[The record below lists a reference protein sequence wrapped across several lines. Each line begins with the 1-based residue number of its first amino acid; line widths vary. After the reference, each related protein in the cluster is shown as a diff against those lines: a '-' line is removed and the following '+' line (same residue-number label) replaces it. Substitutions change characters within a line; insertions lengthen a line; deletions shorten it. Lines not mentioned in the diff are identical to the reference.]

1 MKKTIATLSVAILLF
16 SSLMIIFPNSSV
28 KASESIVYVDDDNIE
43 GPWNGTQEHPF
54 LKIQDGVNAA
64 STDGVVYVLNGTY
77 YESIV
82 ITKTIEIKGSSKGNV
97 ILDGSG
103 SGNVVQVTADNV
115 TIHYFTIKNST
126 YGIRLSSSSNNTIKD
141 NTIRDADY
149 GIYLEDSSNNTI
161 YHNNFINNAQNAYET
176 ENNTWDNGYSSGG
189 NYWEGYTGTDS
200 NGDGIGDVAYNI
212 TGGTSQDRYPLMN
225 YINELPAPNFT
236 YLPSVP
242 TTQDTIQFTDKS
254 IDSDGYITSWSWDF
268 DDKNTSNQKN
278 PTHRYADDGIYTVTL
293 EVTDELGV
301 SANKSYEINVLN
313 VGPTVDMSYN
323 PTTPTDL
330 HNVSFIDE
338 SVDLDGYIASWSW
351 DFGDGNTSS
360 LKNPFHK
367 YGDDGI
373 YDVTL
378 NVVDDDGA
386 VAVIQKQITV
396 LNVAPSVDFVYN
408 PKAPTTNDTIQLSD
422 TSKDQ
427 DGTIVS
433 WSWDLGDG
441 TTSNQQN
448 PTIKYSYGG
457 SYKVSL
463 TVVDDDGDSSTVRK
477 YVRIAEEA
485 VVHEDYT
492 GWVIV
497 FIVFIV
503 IFLLMIGVVFYIT
516 KKYQ

>member
-1 MKKTIATLSVAILLF
+1 MKKTIAALSVAILLF

-43 GPWNGTQEHPF
+43 GPWYGTQEHPF

-64 STDGVVYVLNGTY
+64 STDGVVYVLNGAY
-77 YESIV
+77 YENIV
-82 ITKTIEIKGSSKGNV
+82 IAKTIEIKGSSKGNV

-141 NTIRDADY
+141 NTIRDTDY
-149 GIYLEDSSNNTI
+149 GVYLGDSSNNTI
-161 YHNNFINNAQNAYET
+161 YHNNFINNIQHAYET

-189 NYWEGYTGTDS
+189 NYWDDYTGEDA
-200 NGDGIGDVAYNI
+200 VYNI

-236 YLPSVP
+236 FLPPAP
-242 TTQDTIQFTDKS
+242 TTQDTIQFIDES
-254 IDSDGYITSWSWDF
+254 ADSDGYITSWSWDF
-268 DDKNTSNQKN
+268 GDKNTSNQKN
-278 PTHRYADDGIYTVTL
+278 PTHRYADDGMYTVTL
-293 EVTDELGV
+293 KVTDDLGV
-301 SANKSYEINVLN
+301 SANKSHGINVLN
-313 VGPTVDMSYN
+313 VGPTADLNYGPAV
-323 PTTPTDL
+323 PTDL
-330 HNVSFIDE
+330 QNVSFTDE
-338 SVDLDGYIASWSW
+338 SVDLDGYITSWSW

-360 LKNPFHK
+360 LKNPFHT
-367 YGDDGI
+367 YGDDGV

-378 NVVDDDGA
+378 NVADDDGA
-386 VAVIQKQITV
+386 GAVIQKQITV
-396 LNVAPSVDFVYN
+396 LNVAPSVGFTYN
-408 PKAPTTNDTIQLSD
+408 PRTPTTNDTIQLSD
-422 TSKDQ
+422 TSIDP

-477 YVRIAEEA
+477 YVRVAEEA
-485 VVHEDYT
+485 VIHEDYI
-492 GWVIV
+492 GWAIV

>member
-1 MKKTIATLSVAILLF
+1 MKKTIAALSVAILLF
-16 SSLMIIFPNSSV
+16 SSLMIIFPNSGV

-43 GPWNGTQEHPF
+43 GPWDGTQEHPF
-54 LKIQDGVNAA
+54 LKIQDGVNDA

-77 YESIV
+77 YENIV
-82 ITKTIEIKGSSKGNV
+82 ITKTIEMKGSSKGNV

-103 SGNVVQVTADNV
+103 SGHVVQVTANNV

-126 YGIRLSSSSNNTIKD
+126 YGIRLSSSFNNTIKD

-149 GIYLEDSSNNTI
+149 GVYLEDSSNNTI
-161 YHNNFINNAQNAYET
+161 YHNNFINNIQHAYET

-189 NYWEGYTGTDS
+189 NYWDDYTGEDT
-200 NGDGIGDVAYNI
+200 VYNI
-212 TGGTSQDRYPLMN
+212 TGGTSRDRYPFMD
-225 YINELPAPNFT
+225 YINELPAPDFT
-236 YLPSVP
+236 YLPSAP

-254 IDSDGYITSWSWDF
+254 IDSDGYITSWFWDF

-293 EVTDELGV
+293 EVTDDLGV
-301 SANKSYEINVLN
+301 LANKSYEINVLN
-313 VGPTVDMSYN
+313 VGPTADMSYN

-338 SVDLDGYIASWSW
+338 SVDLDGYIVFWSW
-351 DFGDGNTSS
+351 GFGDGNASS

-386 VAVIQKQITV
+386 DAVIQKQITV
-396 LNVAPSVDFVYN
+396 LNVAPSVDFAYN
-408 PKAPTTNDTIQLSD
+408 PRPPTTNDTIQLSD
-422 TSKDQ
+422 TSIDP

-463 TVVDDDGDSSTVRK
+463 TVVDDDGDSNIVSKNIKV
-477 YVRIAEEA
+477 AEEA
-485 VVHEDYT
+485 VIHEDYT
-492 GWVIV
+492 GWVTV

-503 IFLLMIGVVFYIT
+503 IFLIMIGVVFHLY
-516 KKYQ
+516 KKYG

>member
-1 MKKTIATLSVAILLF
+1 MKKIAILSIVILLF
-16 SSLMIIFPNSSV
+16 SSFIVIFPDVSV
-28 KASESIVYVDDDNIE
+28 KASDSIVYVDNSNIE
-43 GPWNGTQEHPF
+43 GPWDGTQEHPF

-77 YESIV
+77 YENIV

-103 SGNVVQVTADNV
+103 SGNAVQVTADNV

-141 NTIRDADY
+141 NTIRDTDY
-149 GIYLEDSSNNTI
+149 GIYLGDSSNNTI

-189 NYWEGYTGTDS
+189 NYWDDYTGEDT
-200 NGDGIGDVAYNI
+200 VYNI
-212 TGGTSQDRYPLMN
+212 TGGTSQDRYPLMD
-225 YINELPAPNFT
+225 YINELPAPDFIF
-236 YLPSVP
+236 LPPAP

-293 EVTDELGV
+293 KVTDDLGV
-301 SANKSYEINVLN
+301 SANKSHGINVLN
-313 VGPTVDMSYN
+313 VGPTADLNYDPAV
-323 PTTPTDL
+323 PTDL
-330 HNVSFIDE
+330 QNVSFTDE
-338 SVDLDGYIASWSW
+338 SVDLDGYITSWSW
-351 DFGDGNTSS
+351 DFGDGNTSK
-360 LKNPFHK
+360 LKNPFHT
-367 YGDDGI
+367 YGDDGV

-378 NVVDDDGA
+378 NVADDDGA
-386 VAVIQKQITV
+386 SAVIQKQITV

-408 PKAPTTNDTIQLSD
+408 PRTPTTNDIIQFLDISN
-422 TSKDQ
+422 DQ

-441 TTSNQQN
+441 TKSTEQS
-448 PTIKYSYGG
+448 PPVHKYTYGG
-457 SYKVSL
+457 SYKASL
-463 TVVDDDGDSSTVRK
+463 TVTDNDGASNTITKNVK
-477 YVRIAEEA
+477 IAEEA
-485 VVHEDYT
+485 TIHEDYA
-492 GWVIV
+492 GWIIILIV
-497 FIVFIV
+497 FLV
-503 IFLLMIGVVFYIT
+503 IFVILIGAVFYIY
-516 KKYQ
+516 KKYG